1 MRKFFDRRFLLCGSL
16 VIGLLTFTGIASG
29 TVKASKPNIYWAC
42 VPSNGSV
49 RIIDPGM
56 SCKRGESLIKWNQ
69 AGQPGAKGATGSAG
83 NAGATGGTGNTG
95 LTGNTGSTGSTGVT
109 GGTGLTGSTGSQGIA
124 GTNGAVGSTG
134 SQGIAGTNGAVGNTG
149 SQGIAGNTGSQG
161 NTGPAGS
168 NGVSG
173 YAYYYNVAAQTV
185 AIEADVLFD
194 TNGLNSPA
202 PIATHTAGTSV
213 ITVAST
219 GVYKVSF
226 IVSATEP
233 GQMAVFLNGAP
244 VAGSTYGSG
253 AGTQQNNGQVIFS
266 ASAADTIT
274 VRNHS
279 SAAALGLPTP
289 IGGTQ
294 ASVNA
299 SIMLEKLS

>member
-1 MRKFFDRRFLLCGSL
+1 MRKFFDRRSLLCGSL

-29 TVKASKPNIYWAC
+29 TVNQSKPNIYWAC
-42 VPSNGSV
+42 VPQNGSV
-49 RIIDPGM
+49 RIIDPGE

-69 AGQPGAKGATGSAG
+69 TGGTGAKGATGSAG
-83 NAGATGGTGNTG
+83 NAGVTGGTGNDG
-95 LTGNTGSTGSTGVT
+95 ATGNTGN
-109 GGTGLTGSTGSQGIA
+109 
-124 GTNGAVGSTG
+124 NGAT
-134 SQGIAGTNGAVGNTG
+134 GNTG
-149 SQGIAGNTGSQG
+149 SQGPAGNNGATGNTGSQGPAGNDGAQG

-185 AIEADVLFD
+185 AIEADILFD
-194 TNGLNSPA
+194 TNGVNSPA
-202 PIATHTAGTSV
+202 PITTHTAGTAA
-213 ITVAST
+213 IIVAST
-219 GVYKVSF
+219 GTYKVSF
-226 IVSATEP
+226 IVSATES
-233 GQMAVFLNGAP
+233 GQVAVFLNGAP
-244 VAGSTYGSG
+244 VAGSIYGSG

-266 ASAADTIT
+266 AFAGSTIT

-299 SIMLEKLS
+299 SIMLEKLG

>member
-29 TVKASKPNIYWAC
+29 TVKTSKPNIYWAC
-42 VPSNGSV
+42 VPSSGSV
-49 RIIDPGM
+49 RIIDPGK

-69 AGQPGAKGATGSAG
+69 TGQPGAKGATGSVG
-83 NAGATGGTGNTG
+83 NAGVTSGSGN
-95 LTGNTGSTGSTGVT
+95 
-109 GGTGLTGSTGSQGIA
+109 TGLTGSTGPTGNTGPQGIA
-124 GTNGAVGSTG
+124 GNNGAT
-134 SQGIAGTNGAVGNTG
+134 GNTG
-149 SQGIAGNTGSQG
+149 SQGPAGNNGATGNTGSQGPAGNTGSQG

-173 YAYYYNVAAQTV
+173 YAYYYNVAGQTV

-194 TNGLNSPA
+194 TNGVNSPA

-219 GVYKVSF
+219 GMYKVSF

-233 GQMAVFLNGAP
+233 GQVAVFLNGAA
-244 VAGSTYGSG
+244 VAGSIYGSG
-253 AGTQQNNGQVIFS
+253 AGTQQNNGQVILS
-266 ASAADTIT
+266 ASAGDTIT

-279 SAAALGLPTP
+279 SSAALGLPTP